1 MFLVISMMWGTII
14 RGGVESPDRKGK
26 MSSAEELKNQG
37 NLLFSS
43 GNFEEAVDVFTLAI
57 NADPENAVLHSNRSA
72 AFASLRLWEEA
83 VADAKKTTELRP
95 EWGKGWSRLGSAL
108 QGMGN
113 MKEAH
118 EAFSKGIQVDPTN
131 VQLQKGVEAT
141 KAAMNAPPPH
151 EFPNPFAGA
160 DVIDRLK
167 KNPRTAALLNDP
179 AFAAKIAE
187 LRANPQNVTKYLQD
201 PGMMDVL
208 SVLLNFNLNE
218 AQPGKP
224 ANEAAEVKPE
234 PQVKKDEPK
243 TQLQAQ
249 NQIQPEEQ
257 EALKLKELGT
267 EAYKRRDFPKALE
280 YYEAAFKLTPQNA
293 TLLLNQS
300 AVHFEAADYEKAIEK
315 ANEAVESA
323 RCADK
328 PSDFTFY
335 GKAYAR
341 VANSLV
347 KLDRLEEAVKYF
359 NKSLTEHRNADTLT
373 RLRETEKMI
382 SERAKA
388 ALYDPALAEA
398 ARNEGNVHFKE
409 GRYVEAVTAYT
420 EAIRRDE
427 KDPRAYSNRAA
438 CYLKLAAVPEGL
450 KDCEKAIQLDP
461 KFIRAFIRKA
471 ALLYAKRD
479 FSECL
484 EVCDQAA
491 ALDTENKHTTE
502 IQGQRTKATFEI
514 YRQQQ
519 HQAASSSSDAHDE
532 ASIADKI
539 SKDPELAAIIGDP
552 AMRMILQQMQT
563 DPAAVQEHM
572 RNPVVAAKIR
582 KLVAAGIIRTA

>member
-1 MFLVISMMWGTII
+1 
-14 RGGVESPDRKGK
+14 

-57 NADPENAVLHSNRSA
+57 SSDQSNAVLYSNRSA
-72 AFASLRLWEEA
+72 AYASLKQWNEA
-83 VADAKKTTELRP
+83 VEDAKKTTELRP
-95 EWGKGWSRLGSAL
+95 DWGKGWSRLGTAL
-108 QGMGN
+108 QGRGN

-118 EAFSKGIQVDPTN
+118 EAFAKGLEVDPTN
-131 VQLQKGVEAT
+131 AQIQKGLETT
-141 KAAMNAPPPH
+141 KAAMNAPSPR
-151 EFPNPFAGA
+151 EFPNPFSGA
-160 DVIDRLK
+160 DVIERLQK
-167 KNPRTAALLNDP
+167 DPRTASLLQDP
-179 AFAAKIAE
+179 SFRAKIVE

-208 SVLLNFNLNE
+208 SVLLNFNMSE
-218 AQPGKP
+218 AQPGAPEPAAAASEPEVKKEKEPETKKP
-224 ANEAAEVKPE
+224 AEPVKP
-234 PQVKKDEPK
+234 V
-243 TQLQAQ
+243 LSA
-249 NQIQPEEQ
+249 EE
-257 EALKLKELGT
+257 EESLKLKEQGT

-280 YYEAAFKLTPQNA
+280 LYEAAFKLSPQNA
-293 TLLLNQS
+293 SLLLNQS
-300 AVHFEAADYEKAIEK
+300 AVHFEAGNYEKAIEK
-315 ANEAVESA
+315 ANEAVDCA

-328 PSDFTFY
+328 PSDYTFY

-341 VANSLV
+341 IANSLV
-347 KLDRLEEAVKYF
+347 KLDRLEEAVRFY

-373 RLRETEKMI
+373 RLRDTEKLI

-388 ALYDPALAEA
+388 AIYNPELAEA
-398 ARNEGNVHFKE
+398 ARNEGNAHFKE
-409 GRYVEAVTAYT
+409 GRFVEAVTAYT

-438 CYLKLAAVPEGL
+438 CYLKLAAIPEGL

-461 KFIRAFIRKA
+461 NFIRAYIRKA
-471 ALLYAKRD
+471 ALLYAKKD
-479 FSECL
+479 YSECL
-484 EVCDQAA
+484 EVCEKAA

-519 HQAASSSSDAHDE
+519 QQSASINESDTE

-539 SKDPELAAIIGDP
+539 AKDPELAAIISDP

-572 RNPVVAAKIR
+572 RNPSVAAKIR
-582 KLVAAGIIRTA
+582 KLVASGILRTA

>member
-1 MFLVISMMWGTII
+1 
-14 RGGVESPDRKGK
+14 
-26 MSSAEELKNQG
+26 MSSAEELKTQG

-57 NADPENAVLHSNRSA
+57 SADPSNAVLYSNRSA
-72 AFASLRLWEEA
+72 AYASLKQWSEA
-83 VADAKKTTELRP
+83 VEDAKKTTELRP

-108 QGMGN
+108 QGQGK

-118 EAFSKGIQVDPTN
+118 EAFAKGLETDPSN
-131 VQLQKGVEAT
+131 SQMQKGLETT
-141 KAAMNAPPPH
+141 KLAMNAPPPR
-151 EFPNPFAGA
+151 EFPNPFGGA
-160 DVIDRLK
+160 DVMDRLQK
-167 KNPRTAALLNDP
+167 DPRTAALLNDP
-179 AFAAKIAE
+179 NFRAKIAD

-208 SVLLNFNLNE
+208 SVLLNFNLSE
-218 AQPGKP
+218 AQPGAPPTASATETQKQPEKEPEPEKP
-224 ANEAAEVKPE
+224 AEPSKSAE
-234 PQVKKDEPK
+234 
-243 TQLQAQ
+243 
-249 NQIQPEEQ
+249 EE
-257 EALKLKELGT
+257 ESSKLKEQGT

-280 YYEAAFKLTPQNA
+280 LYEAAFKLAPQNA
-293 TLLLNQS
+293 SLLLNQS
-300 AVHFEAADYEKAIEK
+300 AVHFEAGNFEKAVEK
-315 ANEAVESA
+315 ANEAVDVA

-328 PSDFTFY
+328 PSDYTFY

-341 VANSLV
+341 IANSLV
-347 KLDRLEEAVKYF
+347 KLDRLEEAVRFF

-373 RLRETEKMI
+373 RLRETEKLI

-388 ALYDPALAEA
+388 AIYDPELAEA
-398 ARNEGNVHFKE
+398 ARNEGNNHFKE

-438 CYLKLAAVPEGL
+438 CYLKLAAIPEGL
-450 KDCEKAIQLDP
+450 KDCEKALQLDP
-461 KFIRAFIRKA
+461 NFIRAYIRKA
-471 ALLYAKRD
+471 ALLYAKKD

-484 EVCDQAA
+484 EACEKAA
-491 ALDTENKHTTE
+491 ALDTENKHTSE
-502 IQGQRTKATFEI
+502 IQSQRTKATFEI

-519 HQAASSSSDAHDE
+519 QQSSAASTEPDSE

-539 SKDPELAAIIGDP
+539 AKDPELAAIIGDP

-572 RNPVVAAKIR
+572 RNPTVAAKIR
-582 KLVAAGIIRTA
+582 KLVASGILRTA

>member
-1 MFLVISMMWGTII
+1 
-14 RGGVESPDRKGK
+14 

-57 NADPENAVLHSNRSA
+57 SADPENAVLYSNRSA
-72 AFASLRLWEEA
+72 AFASLKLWDEA
-83 VADAKKTTELRP
+83 LEDAERTTALRP
-95 EWGKGWSRLGSAL
+95 DWGKGWSRLGSAL
-108 QGMGN
+108 QGLGDH
-113 MKEAH
+113 KGAH
-118 EAFSKGIQVDPTN
+118 EAFLKGLQVDPTN

-141 KAAMNAPPPH
+141 KAAMNAPPPR
-151 EFPNPFAGA
+151 EFPNPFGGA

-167 KNPRTAALLNDP
+167 KDPRTAVLLNDP
-179 AFAAKIAE
+179 AFSAKIAD

-208 SVLLNFNLNE
+208 SVLLNFNMSE
-218 AQPGKP
+218 GGKP
-224 ANEAAEVKPE
+224 DSASETEVKAE
-234 PQVKKDEPK
+234 QVKTEEPK
-243 TQLQAQ
+243 SQPQAQ
-249 NQIQPEEQ
+249 AQSQTISAEEK
-257 EALKLKELGT
+257 ESAKLKELGT

-280 YYEAAFKLTPQNA
+280 YYEAAFKLSPQNA
-293 TLLLNQS
+293 ALLLNQS
-300 AVHFEAADYEKAIEK
+300 AVHFEAGNFDKAVEK
-315 ANEAVESA
+315 ANEAVDCA

-328 PSDFTFY
+328 PSDYTFY

-347 KLDRLEEAVKYF
+347 KLNCLEEAVKFY
-359 NKSLTEHRNADTLT
+359 NKSLTEHRNSDTLS

-382 SERAKA
+382 TERAKA
-388 ALYDPALAEA
+388 ALYDPEVAEA
-398 ARNEGNVHFKE
+398 SRNEGNVHFKE
-409 GRYVEAVTAYT
+409 GRYVEAVASYT

-438 CYLKLAAVPEGL
+438 CYLKLAAIPEGL
-450 KDCEKAIQLDP
+450 KDCEKAIQLDA
-461 KFIRAFIRKA
+461 KFIRAYIRKA

-491 ALDTENKHTTE
+491 ALDTDNKHSNE

-519 HQAASSSSDAHDE
+519 QQAAASSSSSEAHDE
-532 ASIADKI
+532 SSIADKI
-539 SKDPELAAIIGDP
+539 AKDPELGAIVSDP

-582 KLVAAGIIRTA
+582 KLVASGILRTA

>member
-1 MFLVISMMWGTII
+1 
-14 RGGVESPDRKGK
+14 

-57 NADPENAVLHSNRSA
+57 SSDPSNAVLYSNRSA
-72 AFASLRLWEEA
+72 AYASLKQWNEA
-83 VADAKKTTELRP
+83 VEDAKKTTELRP
-95 EWGKGWSRLGSAL
+95 DWGKGWSRLGAAF
-108 QGMGN
+108 QGSGN

-118 EAFSKGIQVDPTN
+118 EAYTKGLEIDPSN
-131 VQLQKGVEAT
+131 AQMQKGLETA
-141 KAAMNAPPPH
+141 KAAMNAPPPR
-151 EFPNPFAGA
+151 EFPNPFSGP
-160 DVIDRLK
+160 DVMGRLQK
-167 KNPRTAALLNDP
+167 DPRTASLLNDP
-179 AFAAKIAE
+179 SFCAKIAD

-218 AQPGKP
+218 AQPGAPEAAQRPSAEAGVKKEKEPEIKKP
-224 ANEAAEVKPE
+224 APADSVKPG
-234 PQVKKDEPK
+234 
-243 TQLQAQ
+243 LSA
-249 NQIQPEEQ
+249 EE
-257 EALKLKELGT
+257 EESLKLKEQGT
-267 EAYKRRDFPKALE
+267 EAYKRRDFLKALE
-280 YYEAAFKLTPQNA
+280 LYESAFKLSPQNA
-293 TLLLNQS
+293 SLLLNQS
-300 AVHFEAADYEKAIEK
+300 AVHFEAGNYEKAIEK
-315 ANEAVESA
+315 ANESVDCA

-328 PSDFTFY
+328 PSDYTFY

-341 VANSLV
+341 VANALV
-347 KLDRLEEAVKYF
+347 KLDRLEEAVRFY

-373 RLRETEKMI
+373 RLRETEKLIM
-382 SERAKA
+382 ERAKA
-388 ALYDPALAEA
+388 AIYNPELAEA
-398 ARNEGNVHFKE
+398 ARNEGNSHFKE

-438 CYLKLAAVPEGL
+438 CYLKLAAIPEGL
-450 KDCEKAIQLDP
+450 KDCEKALQLDP
-461 KFIRAFIRKA
+461 NFIRAYIRKA
-471 ALLYAKRD
+471 ALLYAKKD

-484 EVCDQAA
+484 EACEKAS

-519 HQAASSSSDAHDE
+519 QSSASNEADTE

-539 SKDPELAAIIGDP
+539 AKDPELAAIINDP

-563 DPAAVQEHM
+563 DPAAVQDHM
-572 RNPVVAAKIR
+572 RNPSVAAKIR
-582 KLVAAGIIRTA
+582 KLVASGILRTA